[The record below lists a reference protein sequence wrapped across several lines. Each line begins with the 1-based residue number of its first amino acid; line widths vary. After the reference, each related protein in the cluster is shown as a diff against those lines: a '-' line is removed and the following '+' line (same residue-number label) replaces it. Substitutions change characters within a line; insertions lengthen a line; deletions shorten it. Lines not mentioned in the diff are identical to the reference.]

1 MTGIEP
7 AWPAWKAG
15 ALPLSYTRISPKR
28 LEQVYWVL
36 TLLAGLAMLST
47 TGLLRPTTKGLRIT
61 LSSANSGRVG
71 FAAHHLAWMHGF
83 VAL

>member
-1 MTGIEP
+1 
-7 AWPAWKAG
+7 
-15 ALPLSYTRISPKR
+15 
-28 LEQVYWVL
+28 VL